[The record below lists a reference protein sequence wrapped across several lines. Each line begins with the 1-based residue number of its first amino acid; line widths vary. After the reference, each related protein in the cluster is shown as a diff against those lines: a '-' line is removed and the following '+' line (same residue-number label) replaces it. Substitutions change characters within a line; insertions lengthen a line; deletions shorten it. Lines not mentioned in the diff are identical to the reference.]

1 MTTML
6 KVDNVSIAYGKNQV
20 VHKTGFT
27 LAEGE
32 IGCLLG
38 PSGCGK
44 TTLLRAI
51 AGFEPVT
58 HGSIHIADMLLSDK
72 DQLTP
77 PEQRQIGMVFQDFT
91 LFPHLTVAANIAFGL
106 SGNSKENQQRV
117 DELLELIRLPDY
129 GDRYPHELSGGQQ
142 QRVALARAIAPK
154 PRLLLLDEPF
164 SSLDTQHRREL
175 AYEVANI
182 LRQEKITSLLV
193 THDQQ
198 EAFTVADNIG
208 VMESGAIMQWGSAD
222 SIHAAPVN
230 KAVATFISR
239 GEWLSGSVTADG
251 KADTLF
257 GLVELGSTELK
268 QGTKVDCLVRSHDLV
283 VADASPH
290 QAKVVGRSYGGNF
303 ARYQITLDDKTFTL
317 TAPGD
322 SHYKSGSIIGIR
334 YQPKNLVYFIQ
345 E

>member
-6 KVDNVSIAYGKNQV
+6 KVDNVSIAYGKNEV
-20 VHKTGFT
+20 VHGTGFT

-58 HGSIHIADMLLSDK
+58 EGSIHIANTMLSDK
-72 DQLTP
+72 DKLTP

-91 LFPHLTVAANIAFGL
+91 LFPHVNVAANIAFGL
-106 SGNSKENQQRV
+106 NGNKNENQKRV
-117 DELLELIRLPDY
+117 DELLELIRLPEY

-142 QRVALARAIAPK
+142 QRIALARAIAPK

-164 SSLDTQHRREL
+164 SSLDTHHRRKL
-175 AYEVANI
+175 SSLVAKI

-193 THDQQ
+193 THDQR

-208 VMESGAIMQWGSAD
+208 VMDSGAIMQWDSANNIYT
-222 SIHAAPVN
+222 SPAN
-230 KAVATFISR
+230 KTVASFITR
-239 GEWLSGSVTADG
+239 GDWLDGTVTADG
-251 KADTLF
+251 QADTIF
-257 GLVELGSTELK
+257 GLVDLGQHSLVA
-268 QGTKVDCLVRSHDLV
+268 GTKIECLVRSHDLV
-283 VADASPH
+283 VTEDSLH
-290 QAKVVGRSYGGNF
+290 QATVMGRSFAGNF
-303 ARYQITLDDKTFTL
+303 TRYRIKAGDNQFMIT
-317 TAPGD
+317 AQGD
-322 SHYKSGSIIGIR
+322 AQFEIGASISVS
-334 YQPKNLVYFIQ
+334 YQPRSSVFFIK
-345 E
+345 